1 MYSRSEILRVSK
13 NKSIP
18 MKWYICELPK
28 VEAVS
33 WERSIMLLSQ
43 IIF

>member
-1 MYSRSEILRVSK
+1 
-13 NKSIP
+13 

-43 IIF
+43 IIFQAINTALCSVSECVE